1 MKKEWNVV
9 DILRYARHDWL
20 NKLQLIKGNIAL
32 NRLDRANEII
42 EEIIIEA
49 KHESSL
55 TNTKLNLFAGYI
67 MTYHWNSLPLRLEV
81 EVLGEVK
88 DLSLYDK
95 ELYEWFVPFVQ
106 VLEEHSDYTE
116 ENHLSISLLFD
127 SSSVR
132 FFFDFSGI
140 LTGSNDVNEWLT
152 QYEYSPHLHV
162 VSQEVTT
169 NEASVVIELNE
180 K

>member
-55 TNTKLNLFAGYI
+55 TNTKMNLFAGYI

-81 EVLGEVK
+81 EVLGEAR
-88 DLSLYDK
+88 DLSHYDK
-95 ELYEWFVPFVQ
+95 ELYEWLSSFVH
-106 VLEEHSDYTE
+106 VLEETSDYTE
-116 ENHLSISLLFD
+116 ENHLSISLFFD
-127 SSSVR
+127 QSSVR

-140 LTGSNDVNEWLT
+140 LTDSSDVEKWLMKYGYN
-152 QYEYSPHLHV
+152 QRLQV
-162 VSQEVTT
+162 ISQEVTT

-180 K
+180 E